1 MNTRKCFCMDKVAYM
16 TEVGEQDVLSLK
28 HGTAIRWFSCDETVA
43 TVTDTGVVTAMGNGD
58 TVIVA
63 ESAEGDRA
71 ECKVSVG
78 YHGQNPILP
87 PTWGLYIADGE
98 PHVFNGRMYIYGSR
112 DNPFGINRHGIF
124 NFCSH
129 DYHVIYSDDLLHWT
143 DAGVAISIDDF
154 PEGLRFGPP
163 TQEELDRAAASGEP
177 LVRKEV
183 EFLWAP
189 DLFKSPREEKYYMTF
204 CASEPR
210 EQFFI
215 AESPSPTGP
224 FENIREITYQG
235 KRIPNIDP
243 GVLVDDDGRVYMAMP
258 KPFRLGELDPDA
270 DYAEIQESS
279 LISVQHLTAESP
291 DGYYGFEG
299 PSLRKFN
306 GRYYFIYIASKQG
319 EICPVRMNYLV
330 SDNIREGWRFGG
342 TIIDTHEY
350 LSGCNVHGSVEAW
363 GDKFYLSYHRICPG
377 FPAHVTREMSLD
389 ELHIREDGSIEPAA
403 MTSSGVRGVFVKND
417 RIPSATAVFF
427 SGGRGDHRFV
437 LRGTETPEENPKWH
451 CSDYAFA
458 YFDRAG
464 QYNGY
469 RYVDLSDCSVVTCSI
484 RTTSSGGALAVRD
497 PKANA
502 ILTTLKLPNTSD
514 QWTKITGCL
523 TTVPSGRREIIVE
536 LIQEPD
542 SGRVEFDWFC
552 FE

>member
-1 MNTRKCFCMDKVAYM
+1 MSIRKHFRLDKAAYM
-16 TEVGEQDVLSLK
+16 TEVGEQNILSPMY
-28 HGTAIRWFSCDETVA
+28 GAAVRWFSCDKAVA
-43 TVTDTGVVTAMGNGD
+43 TVSDNGIVTAIGNGD

-63 ESAEGDRA
+63 ETADGARA

-154 PEGLRFGPP
+154 PEELRYAPP
-163 TQEELDRAAASGEP
+163 TQEELVKAAASGESP
-177 LVRKEV
+177 ERKKV

-215 AESPSPTGP
+215 AESAFPTGP

-258 KPFRLGELDPDA
+258 KPFRLGELNPAA
-270 DYAEIQESS
+270 DYAEVKEDS

-306 GRYYFIYIASKQG
+306 GRYYFIYIASRQG
-319 EICPVRMNYLV
+319 EICPTRMNYLI

-342 TIIDTHEY
+342 TIMDTREY
-350 LSGCNVHGSVEAW
+350 LNGCNIHGSVEAW
-363 GDKFYLSYHRICPG
+363 GEKFVLSYHRICPG
-377 FPAHVTREMSLD
+377 FPAHVTREMSLE
-389 ELHIREDGSIEPAA
+389 ELTICEDGRIEPVT
-403 MTSSGVRGVFVKND
+403 MTSSGIRGAFVKGD
-417 RIPSATAVFF
+417 RISAASAVFF

-437 LRGTETPEENPKWH
+437 LRGTEIPEENYKWY

-469 RYVDLSDCSVVTCSI
+469 RYADMADCTTVTYSI
-484 RTTSSGGALAVRD
+484 RTTSSGGILHIRETE
-497 PKANA
+497 ANT
-502 ILTTLKLPNTSD
+502 ILSTLKLPDTND
-514 QWTKITGCL
+514 QWTEITKHL
-523 TTVPSGRREIIVE
+523 SAMLNGRREIIVE
-536 LIQEPD
+536 LLQEPD
-542 SGRVEFDWFC
+542 SGRVEFDWFR